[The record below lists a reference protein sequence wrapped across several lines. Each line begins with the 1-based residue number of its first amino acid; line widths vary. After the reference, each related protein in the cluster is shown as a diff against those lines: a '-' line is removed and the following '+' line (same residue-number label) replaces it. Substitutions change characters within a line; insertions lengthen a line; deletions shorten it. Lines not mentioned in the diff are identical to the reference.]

1 MATPSLPKLDNLVSA
16 IRDNINNKLQ
26 NSINEIK
33 GDINRLQ
40 GDVNT
45 KANDNS
51 VVHTSGDE
59 TVEGTKTFSSN
70 IVGNVTGNADTATK
84 ATQDASG
91 NVITD
96 TYATKL
102 YVDNEISGIVNSAPE
117 TLDTLNELASALGN
131 DPNFATTITTQI
143 GTKANDS
150 AVVHRSG
157 NETIAGTKTFS
168 SNIAGNV
175 TGNASTATKLQ
186 NIRTINGTNF
196 NGTANITT
204 AQWGTARNISIT
216 DGTNTSSVVRV
227 NGGSDIALK
236 LPSTIKATFVGNVT
250 GNCSGTAG
258 GVAWAN
264 VSGKPSTYTPSS
276 HTHDDRYYTE
286 SEVNNLLGG
295 KSDTSHTH
303 SNYLTGITKAMVTNA
318 LGYTPPTSDTNT
330 TYSAGSNL
338 SLSGTTFNVSSTP
351 SFTNITISGYTITI
365 D

>member
-1 MATPSLPKLDNLVSA
+1 MTTPSLPKLDNLVSA

-70 IVGNVTGNADTATK
+70 I
-84 ATQDASG
+84 
-91 NVITD
+91 
-96 TYATKL
+96 
-102 YVDNEISGIVNSAPE
+102 
-117 TLDTLNELASALGN
+117 
-131 DPNFATTITTQI
+131 
-143 GTKANDS
+143 
-150 AVVHRSG
+150 
-157 NETIAGTKTFS
+157 
-168 SNIAGNV
+168 
-175 TGNASTATKLQ
+175 
-186 NIRTINGTNF
+186 
-196 NGTANITT
+196 
-204 AQWGTARNISIT
+204 
-216 DGTNTSSVVRV
+216 
-227 NGGSDIALK
+227 
-236 LPSTIKATFVGNVT
+236 VGNVT

-351 SFTNITISGYTITI
+351 SFTSITIGGYTITI